1 MAWNHP
7 AASTNDTS
15 KTKNKTIISPR
26 AKGIVIG
33 VVAIS
38 ILAVLGYILFSGND
52 ATAPKSETAKA
63 QGKIKEVTPA
73 PARTN
78 VVAKV
83 EDGLTPTQRKIKHYK
98 ELFGTNMPEGVKAE
112 IYFLEHPVKQT
123 FKTPNPF
130 HFLSHPSERDIAS
143 LAKVEPGTFFLMQ
156 PTYGEAFDN
165 DFINAMLDKIEY
177 SDDDTDEIREA
188 KATVAELKKELAK
201 QCKEEGR
208 KPSEIMNEFAK
219 TLYDLGQYQ
228 RQLENE
234 LNELHENPD
243 LSDADVEDFFK
254 AANKMLEQKGLKPME
269 IPNLAKRSIRLQ
281 RRLARQAGREQKSKQ
296 Q

>member
-1 MAWNHP
+1 MAWNRPSEVKPTKP
-7 AASTNDTS
+7 ASKPRLARGLVAGAVIVLGAITVAIFLLTS
-15 KTKNKTIISPR
+15 GKEFAKPTSDKTSPR
-26 AKGIVIG
+26 TIKEVNPAP
-33 VVAIS
+33 
-38 ILAVLGYILFSGND
+38 
-52 ATAPKSETAKA
+52 APKSS
-63 QGKIKEVTPA
+63 A
-73 PARTN
+73 PA
-78 VVAKV
+78 KV
-83 EDGLTPTQRKIKHYK
+83 DDGLTPAQRKIKHYK

-177 SDDDTDEIREA
+177 SDDDTDEVREA
-188 KATVAELKKELAK
+188 KATVTELKKELAK

-254 AANKMLEQKGLKPME
+254 AANQMLEQKGLKPME

-281 RRLARQAGREQKSKQ
+281 RRLARQAEREQKSKLQ
-296 Q
+296 K